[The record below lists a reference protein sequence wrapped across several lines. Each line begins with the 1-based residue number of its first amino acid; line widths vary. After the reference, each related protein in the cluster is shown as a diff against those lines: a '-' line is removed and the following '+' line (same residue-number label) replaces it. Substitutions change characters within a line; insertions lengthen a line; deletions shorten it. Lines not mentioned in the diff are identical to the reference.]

1 MDCRPANDGTPRT
14 TPKPD
19 FALPAGLTYDAVMSA
34 EQIVGLT
41 LTLIVMSVG
50 LLGSILPGIPS
61 TPLVVL
67 AALGHRLY
75 FGQQSAN
82 NTVFVILLALLAL
95 SLVMDYV
102 ASMVGAKKLGATWRG
117 VLGAVVGG
125 LIGIFFALPGIILG
139 PFLGATLFEMIGGRE
154 FQDAARA
161 GVGAMVGLLVGAVGK
176 LACCVAMMVLFAVN
190 VVLRSG

>member
-1 MDCRPANDGTPRT
+1 
-14 TPKPD
+14 
-19 FALPAGLTYDAVMSA
+19 MSA

-41 LTLIVMSVG
+41 VALIIMSVG

-75 FGQQSAN
+75 FGAESAN
-82 NTVFVILLALLAL
+82 NTVFVILLALMAL
-95 SLVMDYV
+95 SLVMDYL

-161 GVGAMVGLLVGAVGK
+161 GVGAMLGLLVERWANWP
-176 LACCVAMMVLFAVN
+176 AA
-190 VVLRSG
+190 SP

>member
-1 MDCRPANDGTPRT
+1 MT
-14 TPKPD
+14 
-19 FALPAGLTYDAVMSA
+19 A

-41 LTLIVMSVG
+41 LALIVMGVG

-61 TPLVVL
+61 TPLVML
-67 AALGHRLY
+67 AAIGHRLV
-75 FGQQSAN
+75 FGDHSAN
-82 NTVFVILLALLAL
+82 NTVFVILLALMAL
-95 SLVMDYV
+95 SLVMDYL

-139 PFLGATLFEMIGGRE
+139 PFIGATLFEMIGGRE